1 MSRQVVFDTISI
13 VGNTIERTET
23 MARMFYSYQ
32 DGDVYFITKKCGL
45 ELLMDEQAGDNGLLI
60 IADEDVFE
68 IVEYLNGV
76 ESGFTT
82 KIRAKKAVP
91 EPTPEPTLG
100 DVMQEMEK
108 TVNSFFD
115 ELNDVL
121 EGLSKC

>member
-1 MSRQVVFDTISI
+1 
-13 VGNTIERTET
+13 

-68 IVEYLNGV
+68 IVEYLNGRK
-76 ESGFTT
+76 SGFTT
-82 KIRAKKAVP
+82 KIRAKKAA
-91 EPTPEPTLG
+91 PEPTLD
-100 DVMQEMEK
+100 DVMKEMEK

-115 ELNDVL
+115 ELSDVL

>member
-23 MARMFYSYQ
+23 MVRMFYSYQ

-91 EPTPEPTLG
+91 EPTL
-100 DVMQEMEK
+100 DDAMQEMAK

-115 ELNDVL
+115 ELSDVL

>member
-1 MSRQVVFDTISI
+1 
-13 VGNTIERTET
+13 

-82 KIRAKKAVP
+82 KIRAKKVV
-91 EPTPEPTLG
+91 PEPTLG
-100 DVMQEMEK
+100 DAMQEMVK

-115 ELNDVL
+115 ELSDVL